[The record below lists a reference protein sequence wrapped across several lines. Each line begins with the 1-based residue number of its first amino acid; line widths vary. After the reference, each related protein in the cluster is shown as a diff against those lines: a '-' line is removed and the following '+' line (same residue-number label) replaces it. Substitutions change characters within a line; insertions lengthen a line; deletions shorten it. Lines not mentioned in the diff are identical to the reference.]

1 MHFDSCGVRG
11 PSKRPISLVKNVQF
25 HLRFLSMKPFCMS
38 VWYPVGLSGGYK
50 KFVRRQFHKKGPFSL
65 RCDVS

>member
-1 MHFDSCGVRG
+1 MHFDSCSVRG

-38 VWYPVGLSGGYK
+38 VWCPVGLIEQRVTK
-50 KFVRRQFHKKGPFSL
+50 SL
-65 RCDVS
+65 LGDNSTK